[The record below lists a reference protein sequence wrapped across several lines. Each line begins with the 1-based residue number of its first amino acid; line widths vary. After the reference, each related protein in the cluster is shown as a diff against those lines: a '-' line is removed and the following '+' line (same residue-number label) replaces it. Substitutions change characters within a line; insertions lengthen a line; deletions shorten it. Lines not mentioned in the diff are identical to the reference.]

1 MISALTIPGVGTVVR
16 LATVIVGV
24 VAAIPTRTGDLSSH
38 PAPARTYAVAVSL
51 ARAQQAVD
59 DSVAEPMGRSL
70 LLTHGHRTA
79 RAVVL
84 LHGFTDSPRQ
94 FADLADSLFAEG
106 DNVYVPRLPH
116 HAERGGDV
124 SRLAR
129 VTAEG
134 LRDFADAATNV
145 AAGLGDSVTV
155 VGLSAGGTVAA
166 WIGQNRRDVKRV
178 ILIAPAFQVTHV
190 PSFFERA
197 LVNLGSRGPNVTH
210 RSGGESEQPDLDP
223 GVATKGVAQVFRL
236 GIAVRRSANDLPSA
250 TRELVVLVNAHDRTV
265 KSGPAIDLAREW
277 AHDGADVRVYQFP
290 DSLRLPHNVMEAAHR
305 GGNASAVYPTL
316 NALTNGVVPPPW
328 AAQRLSIR

>member
-1 MISALTIPGVGTVVR
+1 MIALALPGVGTVVR

-38 PAPARTYAVAVSL
+38 PAPARSYQAAVAL
-51 ARAQQAVD
+51 AHAQQAID
-59 DSVAEPMGRSL
+59 DSVAVPMGRSI

-94 FADLADSLFAEG
+94 FADLADSLYAEG

-124 SRLAR
+124 GRLAR

-134 LRDFADAATNV
+134 LRDFADAATNI
-145 AAGLGDSVTV
+145 AAGLGESVTV

-166 WIGQNRRDVKRV
+166 WIGQNRRDVERV
-178 ILIAPAFQVTHV
+178 VLIAPAFQVTHV

-197 LVNLGSRGPNVTH
+197 LVNIGSRGPNVTH
-210 RSGGESEQPDLDP
+210 RAAGEPDEPDLDP

-236 GIAVRRSANDLPSA
+236 GIAVRRSASDLPSA
-250 TRELVVLVNAHDRTV
+250 SREVVLLVNAHDRTV
-265 KSGPAIDLAREW
+265 KSAPAIDLAREW
-277 AHDGADVRVYQFP
+277 AHNGAAVKVYQFP
-290 DSLRLPHNVMEAAHR
+290 DSLRLPHNVMDAAHR

-316 NALTNGVVPPPW
+316 NALTNGGPPPAW
-328 AAQRLSIR
+328 AAQRLSAR

>member
-1 MISALTIPGVGTVVR
+1 MIALLPGVGTVFR
-16 LATVIVGV
+16 LASVVVGV
-24 VAAIPTRTGDLSSH
+24 VATIPTRTGDLRAH
-38 PAPARTYAVAVSL
+38 PAPAPSYVVAVSL
-51 ARAQQAVD
+51 AQAQQAVD
-59 DSVAEPMGRSL
+59 DSVAEPMGRSI

-79 RAVVL
+79 RSVVL

-94 FADLADSLFAEG
+94 FAALADSLYAEG

-134 LRDFADAATNV
+134 LRDFADAATDV

-166 WIGQNRRDVKRV
+166 WIGQNRREVQRV
-178 ILIAPAFQVTHV
+178 VLIAPAFQVTHV

-210 RSGGESEQPDLDP
+210 KSGNETEQPDLDP
-223 GVATKGVAQVFRL
+223 GVATKGIAQVFRL
-236 GIAVRRSANDLPSA
+236 GIAVRRSANDLPPL
-250 TRELVVLVNAHDRTV
+250 TKEMVLLVNAHDRTV
-265 KSGPAIDLAREW
+265 KAAPAIDLARAW
-277 AHDGADVRVYQFP
+277 AHNGMAVRVYEFP
-290 DSLRLPHNVMEAAHR
+290 DSLNLPHNVMEAAHR
-305 GGNASAVYPTL
+305 GGNAFAVYPTL
-316 NALTNGVVPPPW
+316 NAVTNGSMPPIW
-328 AAQRLSIR
+328 AAQRLSTR